1 MVPFLKKNYLLVLV
15 ILASLFISGCS
26 DLSVNQNS
34 NVQLQPLVNSG
45 SQQTLPSSEQ
55 KEIYNTTT
63 SVPDVSPSL
72 APVAAPNG
80 TYENVNGDQVPRP
93 YVAPSAPAGATAKC
107 RDGTYSFSQHRSGTC
122 SHHGGVAQ
130 WL

>member
-1 MVPFLKKNYLLVLV
+1 MNPPLKKNYLVFLV

-26 DLSVNQNS
+26 DLSVDQNS
-34 NVQLQPLVNSG
+34 NIQLQPLVNN

-72 APVAAPNG
+72 DSTVAPNG
-80 TYENVNGDQVPRP
+80 TYENVDGEQVPRP
-93 YVAPSAPAGATAKC
+93 YTAPSAPAGATAKC